1 MKWNYIKD
9 GVLPKDCELVVGI
22 SCWRNEEYVYSLEYR
37 SVTRSFIVKS
47 TERDCK
53 EFLREDQVKAW
64 CSFSEIYSDF
74 EDRDRLRNSLSAS
87 QKEVYHPVYGCSM
100 IDE

>member
-22 SCWRNEEYVYSLEYR
+22 ICWRDEEYVYSLEYR

-47 TERDCK
+47 AERGYDEYLK
-53 EFLREDQVKAW
+53 EDQVKAW

-74 EDRDRLRNSLSAS
+74 EDRDRLRNLLSAS
-87 QKEVYHPVYGCSM
+87 QKEVYHPVYGCLN
-100 IDE
+100 

>member
-9 GVLPKDCELVVGI
+9 GVLPKDCDLVVGI
-22 SCWRNEEYVYSLEYR
+22 SYWRGEEYVYSLEYR
-37 SVTRSFIVKS
+37 DREKLFLVKS

-64 CSFSEIYSDF
+64 CSFQEIHGDF
-74 EDRDRLRNSLSAS
+74 KSNS
-87 QKEVYHPVYGCSM
+87 
-100 IDE
+100 